1 MNKLIEITLTF
12 TMQILITITI
22 TMITLITLINNNE
35 NIYKTPIITLTITIK
50 ICTSLYPHI
59 RIAQVLTMKFEM

>member
-1 MNKLIEITLTF
+1 
-12 TMQILITITI
+12 MQILITI
-22 TMITLITLINNNE
+22 TMITLITLTNNNE

-59 RIAQVLTMKFEM
+59 RIAQVLTMKSEM